1 MKKRPYIVTMFVLV
15 AIFLIGHRY
24 ARGSVYIEII
34 TTVLAIIAA
43 VAFWMEFRS
52 NERINE
58 AQLIMELND
67 QFVSNEQFAEVE
79 WKLEKYYASYQ
90 NAKKTGE
97 DVSQILLD
105 MDLSMDK
112 QERQHLVNY
121 LVHLE
126 GIAALVHEGVL
137 RSKVVTNLMAYRYF
151 IAVNNPI
158 VQKNELLPYE
168 DYYQGCFAIYEK
180 WSKTLG
186 QDKVPMNE
194 YALIDQ
200 ADTSA
205 NPSHCKKRKNK

>member
-1 MKKRPYIVTMFVLV
+1 
-15 AIFLIGHRY
+15 
-24 ARGSVYIEII
+24 
-34 TTVLAIIAA
+34 
-43 VAFWMEFRS
+43 
-52 NERINE
+52 
-58 AQLIMELND
+58 
-67 QFVSNEQFAEVE
+67 
-79 WKLEKYYASYQ
+79 
-90 NAKKTGE
+90 
-97 DVSQILLD
+97 
-105 MDLSMDK
+105 MDK

>member
-1 MKKRPYIVTMFVLV
+1 MKKRSYIVTMFALV
-15 AIFLIGHRY
+15 SIFLVGYRY
-24 ARGSVYIEII
+24 AKGSIYIEII
-34 TTVLAIIAA
+34 TTILAIVAA

-67 QFVSNEQFAEVE
+67 QFISNKQFAEVE
-79 WKLEKYYASYQ
+79 WKLEKYYASFK
-90 NAKKTGE
+90 NAKKSGE
-97 DVSQILLD
+97 DVSRIPLD

-126 GIAALVHEGVL
+126 GIAALVNEDVL
-137 RSKVVTNLMAYRYF
+137 HLKAITNLMAYRYF

-158 VQKNELLPYE
+158 VQKVELLPYK
-168 DYYQGCFAIYEK
+168 DYYQGCIAIYDK

-186 QDKVPMNE
+186 KDKVPMNE
-194 YALIDQ
+194 YALSDQ
-200 ADTSA
+200 VDTPATSFQ
-205 NPSHCKKRKNK
+205 CKKRKNK